1 MEVIKFTLSG
11 RNAFFKK
18 PEVNTFYYFTYGCI
32 HKVAL
37 IGIFGAILGYSGYN
51 QREKGELIPEFY
63 KKLEGIEVSIVP
75 RNPNGFISKKIQVFN
90 NSVGYASQ
98 EQGGNLVVKEQ
109 WLENPIWDIYFM
121 INSEETTE
129 LANRLINGTCVYV
142 PYLGKND
149 HFADITN
156 VQRISTVESC
166 NQDIIISSLLRK
178 QKAKFAIRKSEDF
191 FWGDEELEET
201 YKYEEKL
208 PYSLSKD
215 TSLYEL
221 ESMVFTNV
229 KLESYDD
236 IVYEVEGKKIV
247 FI

>member
-11 RNAFFKK
+11 NNAFFKK
-18 PEVNTFYYFTYGCI
+18 PDVNTFYYFTYGCI

-51 QREKGELIPEFY
+51 QRKKGELIPEFY
-63 KKLEGIEVSIVP
+63 KKLEGIEVSIIP
-75 RNPNGFISKKIQVFN
+75 RNPNGFISKKVQTFN
-90 NSVGYASQ
+90 NSIGYALKKH
-98 EQGGNLVVKEQ
+98 GGNLVIKEQ
-109 WLENPIWDIYFM
+109 WLENPIWDIYFK
-121 INSEETTE
+121 INSEETIE
-129 LANRLINGTCVYV
+129 LADRLINKTCVYI

-156 VQRISTVESC
+156 VKRLSAVESC
-166 NQDIIISSLLRK
+166 NQDLIISSLFLK
-178 QKAKFAIRKSEDF
+178 EKAKLAIREWEDF
-191 FWGDEELEET
+191 FWGDEELEEI

-208 PYSLSKD
+208 PCSLSKD

-221 ESMVFTNV
+221 KSLIYSNV
-229 KLESYDD
+229 KIGCYDD
-236 IVYEVEGKKIV
+236 TVYEVDGKRIV